1 MLEVLQVLMWG
12 NEARVLDLHRANV
25 TTDTLK
31 GLKWS
36 RKVCENQAG
45 GCEGLVGLAPV
56 WRRVWRTLCIVALC
70 DTP

>member
-45 GCEGLVGLAPV
+45 GCEGLVGAGTCV
-56 WRRVWRTLCIVALC
+56 AACVAHTLHCGAV
-70 DTP
+70 